1 MPRSTPGVLRDTK
14 LTDFFQRRSS
24 QLGSGD
30 FSSSPLQPS
39 ISAPLLSIL
48 DSNGS
53 PIPTMAK
60 GKRGRPK
67 GSGKSKNAQPVHA
80 VSVTSSQSPFPGGNG
95 TAPPPS
101 PLRLSNSNSPVK
113 RRPGRP
119 RGTTKKTM
127 TYSKDTHILHPPRRA
142 GLRTTRD
149 IILPLNTER
158 SRVLSSPLSSSPPA
172 STPSKR
178 KLDDDDDTAS
188 LTSSGV
194 PLSLYYMPRQPS
206 SQRLSKHRRAQSPVR
221 VPSSSN
227 VTKKRRRRSPPRS
240 PHSLRHPVTP
250 TRSRRNEEVVP
261 TSQPN
266 EVGLYSPTRPDP
278 PRRKSVV
285 HESVENWRH
294 GRSAYRFENVPPLRF
309 SPAGDYSMEIDRPLS
324 PLTSCS
330 PSLTLG
336 SPLSSF
342 SDLDTTFPEAEP
354 IMLPPLSQ
362 QTLPSPAPSSAND
375 RPSLAQ
381 IATPT
386 LVPPVT
392 PPPSSPEQEQPT
404 PVPVAPKDSKMKTA
418 EIIKEIWESVRAKS
432 TSDSEESCLYAPIS
446 ELSSDEEEE
455 EPFWKSNK
463 TLTR

>member
-1 MPRSTPGVLRDTK
+1 MPGSTPGVLRDTK

-24 QLGSGD
+24 RLGSGEI
-30 FSSSPLQPS
+30 SSSPLQPS
-39 ISAPLLSIL
+39 IRGPSLSTL
-48 DSNGS
+48 DSNVS
-53 PIPTMAK
+53 PIPTEAK
-60 GKRGRPK
+60 PKRGRPK
-67 GSGKSKNAQPVHA
+67 GSGRSKKAQPVHG
-80 VSVTSSQSPFPGGNG
+80 VSVSSSQSPFPGGSG
-95 TAPPPS
+95 PAPGPA

-113 RRPGRP
+113 RRSGRTK
-119 RGTTKKTM
+119 GTMKKAVEHSQDVYT
-127 TYSKDTHILHPPRRA
+127 LHPPRRA
-142 GLRTTRD
+142 GLRATRD

-158 SRVLSSPLSSSPPA
+158 SSVLSSPLSSSPPT

-178 KLDDDDDTAS
+178 KFDDDDDAAS
-188 LTSSGV
+188 LTSSRV

-206 SQRLSKHRRAQSPVR
+206 SQARSKPQRAQSPVR
-221 VPSSSN
+221 RPSSSN
-227 VTKKRRRRSPPRS
+227 IANKRRRRSPPRS
-240 PHSLRHPVTP
+240 PHTPRHPVTP
-250 TRSRRNEEVVP
+250 RRSRRNEEVVP

-278 PRRKSVV
+278 PRRKKAV

-342 SDLDTTFPEAEP
+342 SDLDTTFPEVEP

-362 QTLPSPAPSSAND
+362 QTLPSPAPSSPD
-375 RPSLAQ
+375 RPSLVQ
-381 IATPT
+381 SATPT

-418 EIIKEIWESVRAKS
+418 EILKEIWENVRAKS
-432 TSDSEESCLYAPIS
+432 ASDSEESCLYAPIS
-446 ELSSDEEEE
+446 ELSSEEEDE
-455 EPFWKSNK
+455 EPFWKSDK
-463 TLTR
+463 TLPR

>member
-1 MPRSTPGVLRDTK
+1 MPGSTPGVLRDTK
-14 LTDFFQRRSS
+14 LTDFFQRCSS

-30 FSSSPLQPS
+30 FSSSPLQPP
-39 ISAPLLSIL
+39 ISGPLLTIL
-48 DSNGS
+48 GSNGS
-53 PIPTMAK
+53 PIPTVAK
-60 GKRGRPK
+60 GKRGRSK
-67 GSGKSKNAQPVHA
+67 GSGKSKKTQPVHP
-80 VSVTSSQSPFPGGNG
+80 VSVTSSQSSFPGGKG
-95 TAPPPS
+95 PAPPPS

-119 RGTTKKTM
+119 RGTTKKAVAVK
-127 TYSKDTHILHPPRRA
+127 YSQDAHSPRRA
-142 GLRTTRD
+142 GLRATRD

-178 KLDDDDDTAS
+178 KFDDDDDAAS

-194 PLSLYYMPRQPS
+194 PLSLYYMPRQSS
-206 SQRLSKHRRAQSPVR
+206 SQGLSKHRRAQSPVR
-221 VPSSSN
+221 GSSSSN
-227 VTKKRRRRSPPRS
+227 VAKKRRRRSPPRS

-285 HESVENWRH
+285 QESVENWRH

-354 IMLPPLSQ
+354 NMLPPLSQ
-362 QTLPSPAPSSAND
+362 QTLPSPAPSSAD
-375 RPSLAQ
+375 RPSLTQ
-381 IATPT
+381 IAAPT

-463 TLTR
+463 AFTR